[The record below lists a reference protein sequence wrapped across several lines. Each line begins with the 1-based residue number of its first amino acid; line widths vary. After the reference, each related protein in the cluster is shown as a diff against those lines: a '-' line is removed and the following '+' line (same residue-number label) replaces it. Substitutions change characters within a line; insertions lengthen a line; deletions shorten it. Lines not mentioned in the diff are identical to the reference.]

1 MSGIPSPKQTGSHKG
16 INAEFGHQTISS
28 KSDFDRSPQLFK
40 RLCAFTLIELLVVI
54 AIIAILA
61 AMLLPALAR
70 AKKRALT
77 ANCVSNLKQ
86 VGMIMNMY
94 VTDNNDTFPYSGAG
108 WWQMP
113 LVDLYRVQNTYI
125 NTNSRSFFKCPADM
139 GIGWNF
145 QLLQKFGANTNVL
158 MFPASYDYYASFY
171 TSRAKLNQVR
181 NVSSKAIEVCFAT
194 GRPGVFFDADVMPPM
209 EGGHGKGVPL
219 LFVDGHSQFCTY
231 KTLRLGVNNNY
242 NYDTD
247 PLTYSELN

>member
-1 MSGIPSPKQTGSHKG
+1 MSNVSAVSQPVVPAKSIQHLA
-16 INAEFGHQTISS
+16 INPIFS
-28 KSDFDRSPQLFK
+28 KSNFK
-40 RLCAFTLIELLVVI
+40 RSRAFTLIELLVVI

-94 VTDNNDTFPYSGAG
+94 LSDNGDTFPYSGAG

-113 LVDLYRVQNTYI
+113 LVDLYRVQNNYI
-125 NTNSRSFFKCPADM
+125 STNSRTFFRCPADL

-145 QLLQKFGANTNVL
+145 QLLQKFNANTNVL
-158 MFPASYDYYASFY
+158 SFPSSYDYYASFY
-171 TSRAKLNQVR
+171 TSRTKVGQVR
-181 NVSSKAIEVCFAT
+181 NVSAKAIEVCFAT
-194 GRPGVFFDADVMPPM
+194 GKPGVFFDADVMPPM
-209 EGGHGKGVPL
+209 EGGHGKGLPL
-219 LFVDGHSQFCTY
+219 LFVDGHSQFVPY

-242 NYDTD
+242 NYDND
-247 PLTYSELN
+247 PLTYTELN